1 MTFGHSKK
9 AFYAQ
14 GRLKTGEMNKSEGAY
29 ALQLK
34 AQLNAGEILWYKF
47 EGIKL
52 RLADNT
58 FLTVD
63 FAVLAK
69 DYVLEMREV
78 KGHWMED
85 ARAKMKIAA
94 DLYPFRFKAF
104 KARAKKDGGGWEE
117 ESFSRGMDTPAGT
130 LTDPRALPH
139 PLPLDRGKEPF

>member
-47 EGIKL
+47 EGVKL

-58 FLTVD
+58 FYTPD

-69 DYVLEMREV
+69 DSVLEMHEV
-78 KGHWMED
+78 KGFWQDD
-85 ARAKMKIAA
+85 AKVKIKVAA
-94 DLYPFRFKAF
+94 DMYPFRFKAM
-104 KARAKKDGGGWEE
+104 KAIAKKHGGGWEQE
-117 ESFSRGMDTPAGT
+117 DFSSTMNAPAT
-130 LTDPRALPH
+130 A
-139 PLPLDRGKEPF
+139 PLFVGIDMIPPLDHGAEPF